1 MLEGG
6 PAGYG
11 LIQRGDHVAVY
22 ATFKPGELVPR
33 SALRQILNPSQ
44 LNKLLT
50 DPKAV
55 GPIVPI
61 PFKFTAA
68 IVPSARVLNILNPV
82 AVEGSQFSES
92 DIPVTL
98 DLSPRTRRRLPTPSS
113 RPTWSTSACCRRRT
127 RTATRSRP
135 AWESPTAS
143 SWGPRDDRV
152 QRRRRRDAAA
162 AAGAIPRG
170 RAGGGGLGPVRDGG
184 RGAPDPRAR
193 PRRRA
198 RAVAGGEGARR
209 ARPRRVRRAAGP
221 RHRDRHGPRPHVERP
236 ASRRD
241 AGRHPRR
248 RGHDAGHRGAA
259 RRRRTGDR
267 VGHEPALGRRRS
279 NGEPRRT
286 ARSDHLGLFL
296 ERRLREDVPDHQP
309 GLRDLGSHGTGHR
322 RGGPGLRHGRRL
334 HLLRDEPSSNIP
346 T

>member
-1 MLEGG
+1 MLDGG

-33 SALRQILNPSQ
+33 SALRQILNPAQ
-44 LNKLLT
+44 LNKLLN

-98 DLSPRTRRRLPTPSS
+98 DLSPSTRRRLPTPSS

-143 SWGPRDDRV
+143 SWGQGMTESSVVAVGTPQSFR
-152 QRRRRRDAAA
+152 QQ
-162 AAGAIPRG
+162 
-170 RAGGGGLGPVRDGG
+170 L
-184 RGAPDPRAR
+184 AR
-193 PRRRA
+193 SLEVEPEEVGWSSPRRRQRSLIHA
-198 RAVAGGEGARR
+198 L
-209 ARPRRVRRAAGP
+209 GP
-221 RHRDRHGPRPHVERP
+221 
-236 ASRRD
+236 STCSCC
-241 AGRHPRR
+241 RR
-248 RGHDAGHRGAA
+248 R
-259 RRRRTGDR
+259 
-267 VGHEPALGRRRS
+267 
-279 NGEPRRT
+279 
-286 ARSDHLGLFL
+286 
-296 ERRLREDVPDHQP
+296 
-309 GLRDLGSHGTGHR
+309 
-322 RGGPGLRHGRRL
+322 
-334 HLLRDEPSSNIP
+334 
-346 T
+346 